1 MGRTMREIQ
10 LEQEVRNLKS
20 KIESKDRIIKELEE
34 SKGFWRNAYDKTQEQ
49 LNQMFKLV
57 KSYQEEKT
65 DMLSR

>member
-34 SKGFWRNAYDKTQEQ
+34 RKGFWRKAYDKKQEQ
-49 LNQMFKLV
+49 LNQMFELV
-57 KSYQEEKT
+57 KRYQAEN
-65 DMLSR
+65 DMLLR